1 MFVRPWIVVL
11 LALCAFCLLAGAS
24 VPQSAH
30 ASATGALGGPTP
42 DKPPQPPPPPAPPP
56 PPPPAQVA
64 PPPPPPPP
72 PAYVPPPPPPAAAVQ
87 HRRVHR
93 HTHKVVVVRNVA
105 PKQKQTQKPKP
116 APKARVAVARVK
128 PVTLASAPVA
138 TSSGPAT
145 ARALTLIG
153 LAFGIFAI
161 CLSLLPV
168 YALPP
173 QLRPVFFRS
182 RQTIMLTGLAIS
194 FGCAIGLISTVAG
207 Q

>member
-1 MFVRPWIVVL
+1 MSARPWIVVL
-11 LALCAFCLLAGAS
+11 LALCAFCLLAGTS
-24 VPQSAH
+24 VPQSAR

-64 PPPPPPPP
+64 PPPPPPP
-72 PAYVPPPPPPAAAVQ
+72 AYVPPPPPPPPAAVVQ

-93 HTHKVVVVRNVA
+93 HTHKVVVVRSVA
-105 PKQKQTQKPKP
+105 PKQTQKPKP